1 MRSEIIKVIFAF
13 FSVSLLLFGS
23 NALMMTSY
31 SQPQPQKVPSQGEQ
45 LLPQLQIIRE
55 RLCALVAVLLQ
66 GRCMASADAW

>member
-1 MRSEIIKVIFAF
+1 LSKNSGLRLPDTTDPKIIKFKVIVAF

-45 LLPQLQIIRE
+45 LLPQQQQQQDID
-55 RLCALVAVLLQ
+55 Q
-66 GRCMASADAW
+66 Q